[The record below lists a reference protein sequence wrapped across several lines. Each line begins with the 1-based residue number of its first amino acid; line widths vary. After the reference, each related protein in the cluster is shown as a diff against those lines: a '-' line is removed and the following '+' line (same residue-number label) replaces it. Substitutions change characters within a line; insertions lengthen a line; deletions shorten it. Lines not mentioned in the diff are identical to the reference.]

1 MGSAAGSRTAS
12 GTASGAGTG
21 AGIGSGTASET
32 VSGSGIGSGAGW
44 GMGSA
49 AGSGAESAAGARP
62 ASASSSLSR
71 ASLICRE
78 IWASLERATS
88 RIGGARGREGPSA
101 ASAWGGTASV
111 SAGGTWGA
119 SAAGVSFSPPGAVS
133 RLSTWAVLLLLA
145 PFFAVAIVRFLLRCY
160 WTASPPPGMIS
171 SMRARKS
178 SAGLDE
184 GA

>member
-21 AGIGSGTASET
+21 AGIGSGTASGT
-32 VSGSGIGSGAGW
+32 VSGSGTGW
-44 GMGSA
+44 GMDSA
-49 AGSGAESAAGARP
+49 AGSGAESAAGVRP

-88 RIGGARGREGPSA
+88 RIGGARGREGLSA

-119 SAAGVSFSPPGAVS
+119 STAGVSFSPPGAVS

-178 SAGLDE
+178 SAGLDA